1 MKNTCEKIFEKI
13 KEAKV
18 FAKQNNVTLYICE
31 ESFIND
37 DNLDVNDYPNDTEFM
52 FLKYKDCF
60 VNVYIG
66 DWDSFEE
73 VGSKWIDYDIYKEET
88 EELLN
93 DGNDIFP
100 GHNVLDAAT
109 DISFYI
115 EKIEKYLNMKEI

>member
-1 MKNTCEKIFEKI
+1 MKNTCEKIFDVI
-13 KEAKV
+13 KKAEE
-18 FAKQNNVTLYICE
+18 FAKKNNVKLFINK
-31 ESFIND
+31 ESFID
-37 DNLDVNDYPNDTEFM
+37 DNNLDVNDYPNETEFM
-52 FLKYKDCF
+52 SLNYKDCL

-66 DWDSFEE
+66 DWDSFKEF
-73 VGSKWIDYDIYKEET
+73 GTKWIDYDIYKEET
-88 EELLN
+88 GELLN